1 MEDIYKATADTN
13 FFRQKKELNKNNSL
27 YYFFNIFTAFDYI
40 ILKKWQQQIFT
51 LTFQLHSR
59 E

>member
-27 YYFFNIFTAFDYI
+27 YYFF
-40 ILKKWQQQIFT
+40 
-51 LTFQLHSR
+51 
-59 E
+59 